1 MPAASAVRQPRS
13 ASPFW
18 RMAATLALPLLAALT
33 LLAGCGPTPGTFAPY
48 CPTPRR
54 LADASQLT
62 VYRPGSLAR
71 DVTDLVLQA
80 EIVDVSGV
88 CKNGDKGTVQVDTSV
103 SFRFTRG
110 PVMPGQGIIVPYLVT
125 ITLGDAIREQQAF
138 RIQVAFP
145 SNISTVT
152 LTADPIHMVFPV
164 TKTTNAASYTIWAAF
179 QLTPEQLEYNR
190 QRGR

>member
-1 MPAASAVRQPRS
+1 
-13 ASPFW
+13 
-18 RMAATLALPLLAALT
+18 
-33 LLAGCGPTPGTFAPY
+33 
-48 CPTPRR
+48 
-54 LADASQLT
+54 
-62 VYRPGSLAR
+62 
-71 DVTDLVLQA
+71 
-80 EIVDVSGV
+80 
-88 CKNGDKGTVQVDTSV
+88 V